1 MIANGYQNATDRNT
15 NYGKVTT
22 ADKVPTL
29 VIESGEF
36 AGGMN
41 TVKNDDYAVMTING
55 GTFRNVS
62 QAAVLNWNELTI
74 TDGVFEVGRSGAGG
88 DHHIVRGGRLRQRHD
103 DDHREHADHCG
114 GRQGSV

>member
-1 MIANGYQNATDRNT
+1 MTIDGAKVTQDGHYSSMIANGYQNAGDRNT

-36 AGGMN
+36 AGGIN

-55 GTFRNVS
+55 GTFKNVS
-62 QAAVLNWNELTI
+62 QAAVLNWNEP
-74 TDGVFEVGRSGAGG
+74 
-88 DHHIVRGGRLRQRHD
+88 
-103 DDHREHADHCG
+103 DDH
-114 GRQGSV
+114 GRRV